1 MLESKIW
8 DVCTRHEVAAGAP
21 NRTLQSAFLIMST
34 KGFRRLPITK
44 IGKIFGIL
52 TVTDLLKAINDL
64 GLPEAYKA
72 KITDY
77 MVENPITIHQEKTVA
92 DAIRLMSEKN
102 FGSLI
107 VTGNK
112 EDRITGIVTERDIV
126 RLAGKYVGEDA
137 VIDDARDLVEKEY
150 HVLDIT
156 TPIDKAISSLIEHKT
171 HRAVSLREGQPF
183 GVLTA
188 SDIINLVAKER
199 DEIMA
204 NPNFLTSANIG
215 FLTKS
220 PLHSAKTSSKMIS
233 AIEDMV
239 KNKYGGLP
247 IFDDD
252 DKLIGMFSERTIVRY
267 LSRNI

>member
-44 IGKIFGIL
+44 IGKIYGIL
-52 TVTDLLKAINDL
+52 TVTDLLRAIKEL

-77 MVENPITIHQEKTVA
+77 MVPNPVVIHEEKTIA
-92 DAIRLMSEKN
+92 DAIKLMAEKS

-107 VTGNK
+107 VVGSK

-126 RLAGKYVGEDA
+126 RIAGKFVGEDS
-137 VIDDARDLVEKEY
+137 VIGDARDLVKSEY
-150 HVLDIT
+150 HTLDIT
-156 TPIDKAISSLIEHKT
+156 TPIDKAISSLIEKGD
-171 HRAVSLREGQPF
+171 HRAVSLREGQPY

-199 DEIMA
+199 DEIIA
-204 NPNFLTSANIG
+204 NPNFLHSANIG

-220 PLHSAKTSSKMIS
+220 PLHSAKTSSLMS
-233 AIEDMV
+233 FAIKDMV
-239 KNKYGGLP
+239 ENKYGGLP
-247 IFDDD
+247 VFDEN
-252 DKLIGMFSERTIVRY
+252 DKLLGMFSERTIVRY
-267 LSRNI
+267 LATKI